1 MDKKIVGLVGALS
14 VLPPVEAV
22 QAMPAPAP
30 SVSDILRVQSYA
42 ELLDPIPN
50 AAALLRVVD
59 AAPAPEPGSVQQVQ
73 YYEHH
78 HHIIIIIIT
87 TDTGVRTTI
96 IITTTHHHHGYY
108 YYPYGYSPYGYY
120 PY

>member
-1 MDKKIVGLVGALS
+1 MDKKIVGLVGALA

-30 SVSDILRVQSYA
+30 SVNDILRVQSYA

-78 HHIIIIIIT
+78 HHHHHHHN
-87 TDTGVRTTI
+87 GYWRPYYHHHHHHH
-96 IITTTHHHHGYY
+96 HHHHGYY
-108 YYPYGYSPYGYY
+108 YYRYGYSPYGYY

>member
-30 SVSDILRVQSYA
+30 SVNDILRVQSYV

-59 AAPAPEPGSVQQVQ
+59 AAPEPDSVQQVQ

-78 HHIIIIIIT
+78 HHHHHH
-87 TDTGVRTTI
+87 D
-96 IITTTHHHHGYY
+96 HHHHGYY